1 MYSQKPLGRDQ
12 RFIFVF
18 IVICRC
24 ICFILV
30 TNGEPEGACHGAV
43 SIRDVHHD
51 SNSDE
56 IYVQNTVQSGAG
68 LLKQGHFLL
77 HLL

>member
-1 MYSQKPLGRDQ
+1 M
-12 RFIFVF
+12 
-18 IVICRC
+18 ICRC

-43 SIRDVHHD
+43 SIRDVYHD

-56 IYVQNTVQSGAG
+56 IYVQNTIWGRALETGSFSAP
-68 LLKQGHFLL
+68 FAINTPS
-77 HLL
+77 